1 MGIAT
6 AATLNSDGSPVPLRL
21 DSSSSHGHAVQFYK
35 DDSFLLEQLVQ
46 FLGPPLSA
54 GNSVLLIA
62 TEAHRDSLLAH
73 LRSCG
78 TDFAPALAGGRFLL
92 LDADETLAEFM
103 VNGQP
108 DPARFE
114 HALSDRMARLVSAAA
129 GTNPQ
134 VFAFGEMVA
143 SLWEDGNRQAALRL
157 EQIWNG
163 LAEKYKLQLLCA
175 YPMRLFSQAQDRESL
190 LEICSEHSHVIPA
203 ECPTPVG
210 DEERL
215 HSFPLLEQKAKALES
230 EASERRKIQ
239 DALQERE
246 AELSDFL
253 ENAVIGM
260 HWLAPDGTIVW
271 ANKSDLARSGYAR
284 DEYIGHHVSKFYVD
298 RHAAEDIL
306 QRLSRHEE
314 LHGYGARL
322 KSKDGSIH
330 HVRIDSN
337 VFVRE
342 GRFVHTRCFIT
353 DVTEKEEAEHA
364 LFQLAAIVESSHDA
378 IISKDLNGIITSWNR
393 SAERV
398 LGYKAEEMIGKSIT
412 LLIPP
417 ELQHDEVVILAKIRA
432 GERTD
437 HFETTRLRKN
447 GEAIDVSLTVSPVR
461 DRQGTIIGAA
471 KILRDITQQKQME
484 KSLRISERLAS
495 VGRLAATIA
504 HEINNPLEAI
514 TNFIYLAKQ
523 QPELCEDTRRYLSTA
538 DQELGRVAHIV
549 QQTLGFYRNNSHPSS
564 RLIADVME
572 DVLTIYQRK
581 CMYKNLRIDKS
592 VEPGLT
598 VNTVQGELKQILS
611 NLITN
616 AIDASPQGGRIAI
629 RARSVGGLRSGRR
642 GIRITIADNGAGIPP
657 RDRGKMFAPFFTT
670 KKEVGTGLGLWIS
683 KDLLEKRGGDI
694 RVRSSN
700 SGQTGTVMSVYL
712 PSEFQPA
719 GPSAL

>member
-1 MGIAT
+1 M
-6 AATLNSDGSPVPLRL
+6 
-21 DSSSSHGHAVQFYK
+21 
-35 DDSFLLEQLVQ
+35 
-46 FLGPPLSA
+46 
-54 GNSVLLIA
+54 
-62 TEAHRDSLLAH
+62 
-73 LRSCG
+73 
-78 TDFAPALAGGRFLL
+78 

-103 VNGQP
+103 VDGQP
-108 DPARFE
+108 DPDASKR
-114 HALSDRMARLVSAAA
+114 ALSHVWLGWFLQRGERICRSLPLEKWSLPCGKMAIA
-129 GTNPQ
+129 
-134 VFAFGEMVA
+134 
-143 SLWEDGNRQAALRL
+143 QAALVL
-157 EQIWNG
+157 EQLWNR
-163 LAEKYKLQLLCA
+163 LAEKHKFQLLCA
-175 YPMRLFSQAQDRESL
+175 YPMRLFSRDQDRESL

-203 ECPTPVG
+203 ESLTPVG

-215 HSFPLLEQKAKALES
+215 HSVLLLEQKARALES
-230 EASERRKIQ
+230 EARERRKIQ

-246 AELSDFL
+246 AELSEFL

-260 HWLAPDGTIVW
+260 HWLGPDGTILW
-271 ANKSDLARSGYAR
+271 ANKSELARSGYGR
-284 DEYIGHHVSKFYVD
+284 DEYIGHHISEFHAD

-314 LHGYGARL
+314 LHGYEARL

-337 VFVRE
+337 VFVRD
-342 GRFVHTRCFIT
+342 GRFVHTRCFVTDIT
-353 DVTEKEEAEHA
+353 GKREADLA

-378 IISKDLNGIITSWNR
+378 IISKDLNGIIASWNR

-398 LGYKAEEMIGKSIT
+398 LGYKAEEIIGKSIT

-417 ELQHDEVVILAKIRA
+417 ELLHDEVVILSKIRA
-432 GERTD
+432 GERID

-447 GEAIDVSLTVSPVR
+447 GERIDVSLTVSPVR

-484 KSLRISERLAS
+484 KTLHTSERLAS

-549 QQTLGFYRNNSHPSS
+549 QQTLGFYRDNSHASS
-564 RLIADVME
+564 RLVAGVLE

-581 CMYKNLRIDKS
+581 CLHKNLRIEQS
-592 VEPGLT
+592 IEPGLI
-598 VNTVQGELKQILS
+598 VNAVQGELKQILS
-611 NLITN
+611 NLVTN

-629 RARSVGGLRSGRR
+629 RARSVGGLHSGSR

-657 RDRGKMFAPFFTT
+657 QDRAKMFAPFFTT

-700 SGQTGTVMSVYL
+700 SGRTGTVMSIYL
-712 PSEFQPA
+712 PSEFQPT